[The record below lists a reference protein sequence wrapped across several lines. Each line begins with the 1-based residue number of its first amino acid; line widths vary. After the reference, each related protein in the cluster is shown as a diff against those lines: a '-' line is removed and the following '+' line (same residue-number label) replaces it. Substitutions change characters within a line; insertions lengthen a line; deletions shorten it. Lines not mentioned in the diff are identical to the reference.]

1 MAKGFLVA
9 GLGEILWDCFPDK
22 QRLGG
27 APANF
32 ACHVNQLGVPA
43 FPVSCLGADTL
54 GRKAKEE
61 LASGG
66 VGSQFLFDSEMHPT
80 GTVEV
85 SLDSNAKPTFSITEN
100 VAWDHLTQT
109 DTMLD
114 FATKVDATCFGTLA
128 QRSQVSRST
137 IQNFLKATPSDSLR
151 ILDVNLR
158 GEYYSEELIVDSL
171 ELANVLKL
179 SDEELPVLATYFGLQ
194 GDAEQQLKQLIDKFD
209 LRLIA
214 YTLGLE
220 GSMLATPDQID
231 IGKATPVEVVDSV
244 GAGDSFTAALV
255 VGMLHGLSL
264 RRCNEIANRV
274 AAFVCSS
281 HGACPELPVELLQM
295 VPCYAGE

>member
-1 MAKGFLVA
+1 M
-9 GLGEILWDCFPDK
+9 
-22 QRLGG
+22 
-27 APANF
+27 
-32 ACHVNQLGVPA
+32 
-43 FPVSCLGADTL
+43 
-54 GRKAKEE
+54 
-61 LASGG
+61 
-66 VGSQFLFDSEMHPT
+66 
-80 GTVEV
+80 
-85 SLDSNAKPTFSITEN
+85 
-100 VAWDHLTQT
+100 
-109 DTMLD
+109 
-114 FATKVDATCFGTLA
+114 
-128 QRSQVSRST
+128 
-137 IQNFLKATPSDSLR
+137 
-151 ILDVNLR
+151 
-158 GEYYSEELIVDSL
+158 
-171 ELANVLKL
+171 LKL

-281 HGACPELPVELLQM
+281 HGACPELPVELLRIALLRGR
-295 VPCYAGE
+295 VSDPPTAGSTSPKRKRVVHLRNTRNFR